1 MENTKFRLYKK
12 NLNRY
17 YLRVFYQGIHNLNHY
32 LGSRVLSTLMIL
44 LAIGIIAALLSIFQ
58 SGITNETILLI
69 TAAMNMVI
77 AVFLVGAGIFE
88 LGWNPHAKEFMDD
101 LLRIGM
107 VNHAGEVPLPIEY
120 STANTANDA
129 KCRNAQCVT
138 FFCKGFPVEDWEG
151 IWRQKVETALNCSID
166 HFEEGKDK
174 REVRMWFL
182 PGNIK
187 LPDCIKW
194 EYKFLPKEDFQLA
207 VGESLMG
214 QVTINLEKTP
224 HWLVGAAT
232 GGGKSQLLKLLALE
246 SAMKDA
252 RVSIVDFKSVD
263 YHDIDN
269 CCRLIYD
276 ERQLLDLLDEKIQL
290 LDERKELFNEAGC
303 TNLCEYN
310 ENEKNT
316 EKLFRHVIII
326 DEASLI
332 FDTKGRSKEE
342 KENVAKILNKTNTLI
357 RLGRFAGLHLI
368 IATQRP
374 DVDSIPG
381 SLKANLDG
389 RICGKMADITSS
401 AVVLDNGS
409 AASLPAVPGR
419 FIVRDTTGENRICQA
434 YYYNH

>member
-17 YLRVFYQGIHNLNHY
+17 YLRVFYQGLRKLNR
-32 LGSRVLSTLMIL
+32 LCESRILSALVIL
-44 LAIGIIAALLSIFQ
+44 FSIGVISALLSIFQ
-58 SGITNETILLI
+58 SGITNETILII
-69 TAAMNMVI
+69 TAIMNMVI
-77 AVFLVGAGIFE
+77 AVFLVGAGIFK

-120 STANTANDA
+120 STTDTANGA
-129 KCRNAQCVT
+129 KSRNAQSVT
-138 FFCKGFPVEDWEG
+138 FFCKGFPVEDWEST
-151 IWRQKVETALNCSID
+151 WQQKVETALNCSVD
-166 HFEEGKDK
+166 RFEEGNDK

-194 EYKFLPKEDFQLA
+194 EYKLLPKEDFQLA
-207 VGESLMG
+207 IGESLMG
-214 QVTINLEKTP
+214 PVTINLEKTP

-252 RVSIVDFKSVD
+252 RVSIVDFKGVD

-276 ERQLLDLLDEKIQL
+276 EQQLLTLLDEKIQL
-290 LDERKELFNEAGC
+290 MNERKELFCEAGC
-303 TNLCEYN
+303 TNLREYN
-310 ENEKNT
+310 EDEKTT

-342 KENVAKILNKTNTLI
+342 KENIAKILNKTNTLT

-401 AVVLDNGS
+401 AVVLDNGN
-409 AASLPAVPGR
+409 AANLPAVPGR
-419 FIVRDTTGENRICQA
+419 FIVRDATGENRICQA

>member
-1 MENTKFRLYKK
+1 MESTKFRLYKK

-17 YLRVFYQGIHNLNHY
+17 YLRVFYQGLHKLNR
-32 LGSRVLSTLMIL
+32 LCGSWILSALVIL
-44 LAIGIIAALLSIFQ
+44 LAISIISALLSIFQ
-58 SGITNETILLI
+58 SGITNETILII
-69 TAAMNMVI
+69 TAIMNMVI

-120 STANTANDA
+120 STITTANDA
-129 KCRNAQCVT
+129 KYHNAQSVT
-138 FFCKGFPVEDWEG
+138 FFCKGFPVEDWEAT
-151 IWRQKVETALNCSID
+151 WQQKVETALNCSID
-166 HFEEGKDK
+166 HFEEGNDK
-174 REVRMWFL
+174 REVRMYFL

-187 LPDCIKW
+187 LPDCVKW
-194 EYKFLPKEDFQLA
+194 EYKLLPKEDFQLA
-207 VGESLMG
+207 IGESLIG
-214 QVTINLEKTP
+214 PVTINLEKTP

-252 RVSIVDFKSVD
+252 RVSIVDFKGVD

-276 ERQLLDLLDEKIQL
+276 EQQLLTLLDEKIQL
-290 LDERKELFNEAGC
+290 MDERKELFREAGC
-303 TNLCEYN
+303 TNLHEYN
-310 ENEKNT
+310 KKHT

-342 KENVAKILNKTNTLI
+342 KENIAKILNKTNTLI

-419 FIVRDTTGENRICQA
+419 FIVRDATGENRICQV